1 MMGYLNNTG
10 LTEVWSRIKQLVATK
25 ADLSH
30 THSRDDITDT
40 GTLQFTGASTASYDG
55 SSDVTVNISSGG
67 GSGVTIPAGTINIY
81 AGASAPDGWLLCD
94 GSSVSSSTYSDLYA
108 AIGTTYGGT
117 SSSFMLPNL
126 CGRTPI
132 GNGYYEDDDTGDSR
146 SYTLGDVGGELEH
159 KLTTTEMPSHNHTQ
173 SAHSHTPTDSNNR
186 FITYNYTATGG
197 AGIGERKVA
206 ATSSSTYYAPV
217 VANSKIDY
225 MGAASTSS
233 ATPTIAS
240 TGGGGYHNNMQP
252 YIALNYI
259 IKY

>member
-1 MMGYLNNTG
+1 MGYLNNTG
-10 LTEVWSRIKQLVATK
+10 LSEVWSRIKQLVSTK

-40 GTLQFTGASTASYDG
+40 GTLKFTGASTASYDG
-55 SSDVTVNISSGG
+55 SSDITVNIPSGG
-67 GSGVTIPAGTINIY
+67 GGGVTIPAGTINIY

-94 GSSVSSSTYSDLYA
+94 GSSVSASTYPDLYA

-126 CGRTPI
+126 CDNVAVGA
-132 GNGYYEDDDTGDSR
+132 GSL
-146 SYTLGDVGGELEH
+146 YTLGDTGGEATH

-173 SAHSHTPTDSNNR
+173 SAHNHTTADSDNR

-197 AGIGERKVA
+197 AGVGERKVA

-225 MGAASTSS
+225 MGAANTSS

-240 TGGGGYHNNMQP
+240 TGGGGAHNNMQP